1 MSSGNDDVSV
11 VKQRALSGFKRAYD
25 VAVNRKAMAAK
36 GDLPSSSHRNGRLM
50 GFKLVQLNRPLG
62 STPRARELNAPSLE
76 DGPDG
81 PEYEK
86 RLDGLKVT
94 NNVGPTGA
102 DSKVVRLELI

>member
-1 MSSGNDDVSV
+1 M
-11 VKQRALSGFKRAYD
+11 
-25 VAVNRKAMAAK
+25 M
-36 GDLPSSSHRNGRLM
+36 
-50 GFKLVQLNRPLG
+50 LV
-62 STPRARELNAPSLE
+62 
-76 DGPDG
+76 GPNLADG